1 MNREDI
7 NRISKSKIF
16 LHKKGQ
22 LRAAHIILG
31 YILISIS
38 FQSPKHVIKA
48 KDPRL
53 AKIVVAIPGFL
64 TGPPL
69 KGTQDIELNAQQV
82 VEIIQAKKEVIPSDE
97 EPQ

>member
-1 MNREDI
+1 M
-7 NRISKSKIF
+7 
-16 LHKKGQ
+16 
-22 LRAAHIILG
+22 
-31 YILISIS
+31 
-38 FQSPKHVIKA
+38 IKA

-53 AKIVVAIPGFL
+53 AKIDVAVPGFL

>member
-1 MNREDI
+1 MNREDL

-16 LHKKGQ
+16 LHKEGQ
-22 LRAAHIILG
+22 LRAAHVILG
-31 YILISIS
+31 YISISIS

-53 AKIVVAIPGFL
+53 AKIDVAVPGFL

-69 KGTQDIELNAQQV
+69 KGT
-82 VEIIQAKKEVIPSDE
+82 
-97 EPQ
+97 